1 MKLRFLNIYKAQ
13 IKAYLLN
20 IQNQL
25 SQKNVKFDFK
35 ILDENPI
42 DEYFD
47 VEVSNKKI
55 YNFLTASADLIRLAM
70 NTLCI

>member
-13 IKAYLLN
+13 IKSHLLN

-35 ILDENPI
+35 LLDENPI

-55 YNFLTASADLIRLAM
+55 YKFLQKNLAKF
-70 NTLCI
+70 N

>member
-1 MKLRFLNIYKAQ
+1 MKLRYLNIYKAQ
-13 IKAYLLN
+13 IKAHLLN

-35 ILDENPI
+35 LLDANPI

-55 YNFLTASADLIRLAM
+55 YNFLKRNLAKF
-70 NTLCI
+70 N

>member
-13 IKAYLLN
+13 IKSHLLN

-25 SQKNVKFDFK
+25 SKQNVKFDFK
-35 ILDENPI
+35 LLDENPI

-55 YNFLTASADLIRLAM
+55 YNFLKRNLAKF
-70 NTLCI
+70 N

>member
-13 IKAYLLN
+13 IKNHLLN

-25 SQKNVKFDFK
+25 SKQNVKFDFK

-55 YNFLTASADLIRLAM
+55 YNFLKRNLAKF
-70 NTLCI
+70 N

>member
-1 MKLRFLNIYKAQ
+1 MKLRYLNIYKAQ
-13 IKAYLLN
+13 IKSHLLN

-35 ILDENPI
+35 LLDENPI

-55 YNFLTASADLIRLAM
+55 YNFLKRNLAKF
-70 NTLCI
+70 N

>member
-1 MKLRFLNIYKAQ
+1 MKLRYLNIYKAQ
-13 IKAYLLN
+13 IKSHLLN

-35 ILDENPI
+35 LLDINPI

-55 YNFLTASADLIRLAM
+55 YNFLKRNLAKF
-70 NTLCI
+70 N